1 MTMSEPSEPDRGE
14 RAALFGPPRL
24 LDGEDEKVYAQLLR
38 EVSNVVAPADI
49 FEEIWV
55 RDIVDLSIEVLRLRR
70 MEANLIAVNA
80 YKGLS
85 ETLAPLVG
93 LSQADALAQ
102 GWAAQKP
109 EVVEEVNK
117 SLKSAGLSIDHSLAQ
132 TFSIKLS
139 ELERIKQMT
148 ALAET
153 RRNATL
159 REIDRHR
166 QTLAQKLR

>member
-1 MTMSEPSEPDRGE
+1 
-14 RAALFGPPRL
+14 
-24 LDGEDEKVYAQLLR
+24 
-38 EVSNVVAPADI
+38 
-49 FEEIWV
+49 
-55 RDIVDLSIEVLRLRR
+55 

-166 QTLAQKLR
+166 QTLAQKLRWAAQQLESSQLLIESTHSNGEINAK